1 MGAAFRCPPCCCM
14 CCLPAAP
21 LPQRQS
27 GCCIPG
33 FELSLRVVGVFF
45 MAPRMACQH
54 FTPVSRTTCPLLCTA
69 HVAPHLQLPCACDVC
84 LCDVCMQAQSTGKQL
99 IGVSAESFSLQASL
113 SGSTSSI
120 SNPAAGSSGLTTG
133 AALTA
138 AATASRSQQIQSVAG
153 SNSEQQEQ
161 QQEDVGVQQESL
173 EQLLQR
179 HMRSLA
185 DLVYVSAGKLRM
197 GDRTWGT

>member
-1 MGAAFRCPPCCCM
+1 
-14 CCLPAAP
+14 
-21 LPQRQS
+21 
-27 GCCIPG
+27 
-33 FELSLRVVGVFF
+33 
-45 MAPRMACQH
+45 
-54 FTPVSRTTCPLLCTA
+54 
-69 HVAPHLQLPCACDVC
+69 
-84 LCDVCMQAQSTGKQL
+84 MQAQSTGKQL

-133 AALTA
+133 SALTA
-138 AATASRSQQIQSVAG
+138 AATASRSQQSQSVAG